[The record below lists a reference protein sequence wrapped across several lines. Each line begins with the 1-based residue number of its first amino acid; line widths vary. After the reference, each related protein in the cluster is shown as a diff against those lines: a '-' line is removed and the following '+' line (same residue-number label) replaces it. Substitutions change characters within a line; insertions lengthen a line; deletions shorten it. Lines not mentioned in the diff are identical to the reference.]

1 MATRNHNPRCW
12 FNRNRV
18 DKQNNRYRNNY
29 KYALG
34 ILAVIFISPVR
45 ANESTTVSA
54 QPQASISGSVAN
66 QAVQI
71 NQGSLSTQSFGV
83 GHFCNGPVLSIT
95 PYFLRTESRAT
106 SYSQN
111 KNYGGQVSVS
121 FPLDGS
127 AVELCKAL
135 AKRELEKV
143 RLDYELVRIK
153 ECINIMKSGFTIHP
167 ESKFSFICADV
178 IPIAKAPSPSQ

>member
-1 MATRNHNPRCW
+1 MAIRDHYPRCW
-12 FNRNRV
+12 FNRNRGC
-18 DKQNNRYRNNY
+18 KQNNSNRHRY
-29 KYALG
+29 KYALS
-34 ILAVIFISPVR
+34 ILAVVFLSP
-45 ANESTTVSA
+45 AHAEDTTVSA

-71 NQGSLSTQSFGV
+71 NQGSLSTQSYGV
-83 GHFCNGPVLSIT
+83 GHFCNGPVVSIT
-95 PYFLRTESRAT
+95 PYLLRTESRAT
-106 SYSQN
+106 SYSEN
-111 KNYGGQVSVS
+111 KNYGGQVSIS

-135 AKRELEKV
+135 ARRQLEKQ

-167 ESKFSFICADV
+167 ESKFYFICSDV
-178 IPIAKAPSPSQ
+178 IPIAKAPSP